1 MGRPG
6 RNEKSTGPGRG
17 SPHTRTAARP
27 GERVARDK
35 LTARAVPLAAEDVPS
50 ATDSAPLRMVGGRA
64 LGVTWRL
71 LLLGVVVAVISV
83 TLAQSLRVYFAQR
96 QEIAQYRA
104 EIQGTL
110 DHISEL
116 EDQLE
121 RWNDPDF
128 VRAEARTRLGW
139 VMPGETGY
147 RVIGAD
153 GQPLG
158 GDSDVLAA
166 AGDVPTGEWWERV
179 WGSVVAADEPLPE
192 ATPSATPI
200 PDLTD
205 EPLATP
211 TPSET
216 P

>member
-1 MGRPG
+1 MG
-6 RNEKSTGPGRG
+6 
-17 SPHTRTAARP
+17 
-27 GERVARDK
+27 RDK
-35 LTARAVPLAAEDVPS
+35 LTARAVPVAAQDVSS
-50 ATDSAPLRMVGGRA
+50 ATESTPSRMVGGRA

-71 LLLGVVVAVISV
+71 LLLGVVVAVIAV

-121 RWNDPDF
+121 RWNDPNF

-139 VMPGETGY
+139 VMPGEVGY

-153 GQPLG
+153 GQTLG
-158 GDSDVLAA
+158 GDSDVLASE
-166 AGDVPTGEWWERV
+166 GDIPTGEWWERV
-179 WGSVVAADEPLPE
+179 WGSVVVADQPLPV
-192 ATPSATPI
+192 ATPSPTPI